1 MALACH
7 RRLLFHASISTLEIR
22 TRTAWVQKG
31 LNALARGDYPAAV
44 GLFQKAVASD
54 PGEVNYLIGLSNAFI
69 QAGQFA
75 DGQHALELGISN
87 FSDPA
92 KQAQLWAALADLHT
106 AWARNLRRSYAYEE
120 AIRQYLAAFEIDKA
134 HRPQS
139 AGTDLNGIGVS
150 CKQAG
155 AYQQA
160 IQYYQQALDWHRR
173 TKNRAG
179 EAETLNNLGESYTF
193 LGQFE
198 KALAYLNGALPIRRE
213 VKDRRGE
220 GVTLNNIGNVYM
232 GEGEHT
238 KAIEFFEKA
247 LPILH
252 QAGAPES
259 RGQFADRSRWSVFDV
274 EPFRQSGGNPGTSA
288 PFGSAKQKSTS
299 RKRHSE
305 QLGSRRSRASAS
317 TMKR

>member
-1 MALACH
+1 MQHLYAGNPDAD
-7 RRLLFHASISTLEIR
+7 RL
-22 TRTAWVQKG
+22 VQQG

-44 GLFQKAVASD
+44 SLFQKAVASD
-54 PGEVNYLIGLSNAFI
+54 PGEVNYVLGLSNAFI

-75 DGQHALELGISN
+75 DGQHALELGISD
-87 FSDPA
+87 FSDLA

-106 AWARNLRRSYAYEE
+106 AWARNLRRSYAYQE

-160 IQYYQQALDWHRR
+160 IQYYQQALDWHRQ

-220 GVTLNNIGNVYM
+220 GITLNNIGNVYM

-238 KAIEFFEKA
+238 KAIEYYEKA

-259 RGQFADRSRWSVFDV
+259 EVNSLTGLGGAYSMLSRFDKAA
-274 EPFRQSGGNPGTSA
+274 EILGRALPLARQSKNRQAESA
-288 PFGSAKQKSTS
+288 ILNSLGATLE
-299 RKRHSE
+299 RLGKR
-305 QLGSRRSRASAS
+305 
-317 TMKR
+317 